1 MAFLAEIK
9 RRRVG
14 KVAIAYGAVAWG
26 VTEGSSVVLP
36 ALGVPEWV
44 LTWIVVFLLV
54 GFPVAMALAW
64 IFDVGPDGIQRT
76 EPLPEEAPA
85 AQVKLRSIF
94 SSSSG

>member
-44 LTWIVVFLLV
+44 LT
-54 GFPVAMALAW
+54 
-64 IFDVGPDGIQRT
+64 
-76 EPLPEEAPA
+76 
-85 AQVKLRSIF
+85 
-94 SSSSG
+94 